1 MSSKEYKKEII
12 DGLLR
17 KYNIRYAKNITT
29 NRRIILKPTEVY
41 KDYAKNNADILE
53 KQGINE
59 AVSVLNDMG
68 FITVDYLKFSDDIDK
83 VYLLEEKLEAL
94 YEYLKEEYSVIPQST
109 ISKRVH
115 EIVEKYIFMGKI
127 VNKYCESILV
137 QIEDPRCTLD
147 PEQIEATSLGVK
159 IDGGIGTAVVGWLLE
174 FSGYVGTH
182 AVQPQS
188 ALNMMQFMYLWLP
201 LIFDVLIMFIL
212 SRMNVEETNAK
223 IKKEKGITVET
234 AQQ

>member
-115 EIVEKYIFMGKI
+115 E
-127 VNKYCESILV
+127 
-137 QIEDPRCTLD
+137 
-147 PEQIEATSLGVK
+147 
-159 IDGGIGTAVVGWLLE
+159 
-174 FSGYVGTH
+174 
-182 AVQPQS
+182 
-188 ALNMMQFMYLWLP
+188 
-201 LIFDVLIMFIL
+201 
-212 SRMNVEETNAK
+212 
-223 IKKEKGITVET
+223 
-234 AQQ
+234 

>member
-83 VYLLEEKLEAL
+83 VYLLEEK
-94 YEYLKEEYSVIPQST
+94 I
-109 ISKRVH
+109 R
-115 EIVEKYIFMGKI
+115 
-127 VNKYCESILV
+127 
-137 QIEDPRCTLD
+137 
-147 PEQIEATSLGVK
+147 
-159 IDGGIGTAVVGWLLE
+159 GI
-174 FSGYVGTH
+174 
-182 AVQPQS
+182 
-188 ALNMMQFMYLWLP
+188 
-201 LIFDVLIMFIL
+201 I
-212 SRMNVEETNAK
+212 
-223 IKKEKGITVET
+223 
-234 AQQ
+234 

>member
-94 YEYLKEEYSVIPQST
+94 YEYLKEEYSVIPTKYYFKTST
-109 ISKRVH
+109 
-115 EIVEKYIFMGKI
+115 
-127 VNKYCESILV
+127 
-137 QIEDPRCTLD
+137 
-147 PEQIEATSLGVK
+147 
-159 IDGGIGTAVVGWLLE
+159 
-174 FSGYVGTH
+174 
-182 AVQPQS
+182 
-188 ALNMMQFMYLWLP
+188 
-201 LIFDVLIMFIL
+201 
-212 SRMNVEETNAK
+212 
-223 IKKEKGITVET
+223 
-234 AQQ
+234 

>member
-94 YEYLKEEYSVIPQST
+94 YEYLKEEYSVIPQS
-109 ISKRVH
+109 
-115 EIVEKYIFMGKI
+115 
-127 VNKYCESILV
+127 L
-137 QIEDPRCTLD
+137 
-147 PEQIEATSLGVK
+147 SL
-159 IDGGIGTAVVGWLLE
+159 IHI
-174 FSGYVGTH
+174 
-182 AVQPQS
+182 
-188 ALNMMQFMYLWLP
+188 
-201 LIFDVLIMFIL
+201 
-212 SRMNVEETNAK
+212 
-223 IKKEKGITVET
+223 
-234 AQQ
+234 